1 MSEHGIARWSRWA
14 EGSWTAAVAPHGV
27 LVLPPTLSEE
37 SVIDLWEELRSSQG
51 SLTAIL
57 DRLVIAAGGHL
68 SKIPDFA
75 LVVTASDGVRIAAR
89 GQVGL
94 EIDGE
99 SVEARSV
106 STWRE
111 IYLPGSPRIILRAPE
126 PTGPVLRPVVD
137 AVLSVS
143 AVFPAEAP
151 GSPAGEEESSD
162 AEDEPDPDAS
172 AVLAPPGA
180 ESSPAVPPA
189 ESSPAA
195 GGSSAPV
202 VSPLTPASPATA
214 SASPAT
220 ASSPAAG
227 GSSASAFSPATPAS
241 PATASSPAATASSP
255 AATASSPAATASSP
269 AAGGSSA
276 SAFSPAT
283 PASPATASSPAAPP
297 ASSSAPVVSPLTPA
311 SPATAS
317 SPAAPPASP
326 SASSSVSPA
335 SPSTFSS
342 PDTAVDGSEV
352 VELTEAEELPIAGS
366 YGIDVDDVPVDG
378 SQVVELADAD
388 RPADVDDV
396 PRMVSADSPMPPIGS
411 ALQWDEP
418 YDGADDRDD
427 DDLDDLDAA
436 GDERAVVSGISGGGE
451 DDPDQPDGEPGQS
464 EQEEDLP
471 PEGGDHD
478 GWTLASLPGDLVDEL
493 GPLASGRPGA
503 LSRAQS
509 QAKEAASA
517 FYAHEPSTDTPV
529 SIAVGIRRP
538 DYPAAGRQALS
549 VLCPEGHAN
558 PTNYVR
564 CRACGAELSQPAR
577 MITCPPLG
585 RLRLSSGQAVTL
597 DRPILVGRQP
607 SSIDVPQLEGQSPT
621 LVTVPSPEQLISR
634 NHVLIELDE
643 WSVLARNLS
652 AGNGTVLKRDGVS
665 PQKLPYTEPLL
676 LRNGDVLDLGD
687 GQSLVLEDL
696 P

>member
-189 ESSPAA
+189 ESSPVTD
-195 GGSSAPV
+195 GSSAPV

-227 GSSASAFSPATPAS
+227 GSPASAFSPA
-241 PATASSPAATASSP
+241 
-255 AATASSPAATASSP
+255 
-269 AAGGSSA
+269 
-276 SAFSPAT
+276 
-283 PASPATASSPAAPP
+283 
-297 ASSSAPVVSPLTPA
+297 TPA

-464 EQEEDLP
+464 EQEEDLL

-478 GWTLASLPGDLVDEL
+478 GWTLASLPGDLVDDL

>member
-189 ESSPAA
+189 ESSPVTDGSSAPVVSPLTPASPAAASSPAA
-195 GGSSAPV
+195 GGSPASAFSPAPPASPATASSPAAPPMSPSAPV

-214 SASPAT
+214 SASPAA

-227 GSSASAFSPATPAS
+227 GSP
-241 PATASSPAATASSP
+241 
-255 AATASSPAATASSP
+255 
-269 AAGGSSA
+269 A

-297 ASSSAPVVSPLTPA
+297 M
-311 SPATAS
+311 
-317 SPAAPPASP
+317 SP

-451 DDPDQPDGEPGQS
+451 DDPDQSDGESDQS
-464 EQEEDLP
+464 EQEEDLL

>member
-189 ESSPAA
+189 ESSPVTD
-195 GGSSAPV
+195 GSSAPV

-214 SASPAT
+214 SASPA
-220 ASSPAAG
+220 G
-227 GSSASAFSPATPAS
+227 GSPASAFSPATPAS
-241 PATASSPAATASSP
+241 PATASSPA
-255 AATASSPAATASSP
+255 
-269 AAGGSSA
+269 
-276 SAFSPAT
+276 T
-283 PASPATASSPAAPP
+283 PPM
-297 ASSSAPVVSPLTPA
+297 
-311 SPATAS
+311 
-317 SPAAPPASP
+317 SP
-326 SASSSVSPA
+326 SSSSSVSSA

-464 EQEEDLP
+464 EQEEDLL

-478 GWTLASLPGDLVDEL
+478 GWTLASLPGDLVDDL

>member
-189 ESSPAA
+189 ESSPVTD
-195 GGSSAPV
+195 GSSAPV

-214 SASPAT
+214 SASPAA

-227 GSSASAFSPATPAS
+227 GSP
-241 PATASSPAATASSP
+241 
-255 AATASSPAATASSP
+255 
-269 AAGGSSA
+269 A

-297 ASSSAPVVSPLTPA
+297 M
-311 SPATAS
+311 
-317 SPAAPPASP
+317 SP

-464 EQEEDLP
+464 EQEEDLL

>member
-195 GGSSAPV
+195 GGSSASAF
-202 VSPLTPASPATA
+202 SPATPASPATA

-241 PATASSPAATASSP
+241 PATASSPAA
-255 AATASSPAATASSP
+255 
-269 AAGGSSA
+269 
-276 SAFSPAT
+276 
-283 PASPATASSPAAPP
+283 PP
-297 ASSSAPVVSPLTPA
+297 MSSSAPVVSPLTPA

>member
-195 GGSSAPV
+195 GGSSASAF
-202 VSPLTPASPATA
+202 SPATPASPATA

-241 PATASSPAATASSP
+241 PATASSPAA
-255 AATASSPAATASSP
+255 
-269 AAGGSSA
+269 
-276 SAFSPAT
+276 
-283 PASPATASSPAAPP
+283 PP
-297 ASSSAPVVSPLTPA
+297 MSSSAPVVSPLTPA

-464 EQEEDLP
+464 EQEEDLL

>member
-189 ESSPAA
+189 ESSPVTD
-195 GGSSAPV
+195 GSSAPV
-202 VSPLTPASPATA
+202 VSPLTPASPAA
-214 SASPAT
+214 

-227 GSSASAFSPATPAS
+227 GSP
-241 PATASSPAATASSP
+241 
-255 AATASSPAATASSP
+255 
-269 AAGGSSA
+269 A

-297 ASSSAPVVSPLTPA
+297 MSPSAPVVSPLTPA

-317 SPAAPPASP
+317 ASPAAASSPAAGGSPASAFSPATPASPATASSPAAPPMSP

-464 EQEEDLP
+464 EQEEDLL

>member
-189 ESSPAA
+189 ESSPVTDGSSAPVVSPLTPASPAAASSPVA
-195 GGSSAPV
+195 GGSPASAFSPATPASPATASSPAVAASSPSAPV

-214 SASPAT
+214 SASPAA

-227 GSSASAFSPATPAS
+227 GSP
-241 PATASSPAATASSP
+241 
-255 AATASSPAATASSP
+255 
-269 AAGGSSA
+269 A

-297 ASSSAPVVSPLTPA
+297 M
-311 SPATAS
+311 
-317 SPAAPPASP
+317 SP

-464 EQEEDLP
+464 EQEEDLL

-478 GWTLASLPGDLVDEL
+478 GWTLASLPGDLVDDL

>member
-189 ESSPAA
+189 ESSPVTD
-195 GGSSAPV
+195 GSSAPV

-214 SASPAT
+214 SASPAA

-227 GSSASAFSPATPAS
+227 GSP
-241 PATASSPAATASSP
+241 
-255 AATASSPAATASSP
+255 
-269 AAGGSSA
+269 A

-297 ASSSAPVVSPLTPA
+297 M
-311 SPATAS
+311 
-317 SPAAPPASP
+317 SP

-451 DDPDQPDGEPGQS
+451 DDPDQPDGESDQS
-464 EQEEDLP
+464 EQEEDLL

-478 GWTLASLPGDLVDEL
+478 GWTLASLPGDLVDDL

>member
-189 ESSPAA
+189 ESSPVTD
-195 GGSSAPV
+195 GSSAPV

-214 SASPAT
+214 SASLAAASSPSAPVVSPLTPASPAAASSPPAA

-227 GSSASAFSPATPAS
+227 GSP
-241 PATASSPAATASSP
+241 
-255 AATASSPAATASSP
+255 
-269 AAGGSSA
+269 A

-297 ASSSAPVVSPLTPA
+297 M
-311 SPATAS
+311 
-317 SPAAPPASP
+317 SP

-464 EQEEDLP
+464 EQEEDLL

>member
-189 ESSPAA
+189 ESSPVTD
-195 GGSSAPV
+195 GSSAPV

-214 SASPAT
+214 SASPAA

-227 GSSASAFSPATPAS
+227 GSP
-241 PATASSPAATASSP
+241 
-255 AATASSPAATASSP
+255 
-269 AAGGSSA
+269 A

-297 ASSSAPVVSPLTPA
+297 M
-311 SPATAS
+311 
-317 SPAAPPASP
+317 SP

-464 EQEEDLP
+464 EQEEDLL

-652 AGNGTVLKRDGVS
+652 AGNGTVLRRDGAA
-665 PQKLPYTEPLL
+665 PQKLPYTEPMV

>member
-189 ESSPAA
+189 ESSPVTD
-195 GGSSAPV
+195 GSSAPV

-214 SASPAT
+214 SASLAAASSPSAPVVSPLTPASPAT
-220 ASSPAAG
+220 ASSPAVAASSPSAPVVSPLTPASPAAASSPPAAASSPAAG
-227 GSSASAFSPATPAS
+227 GSPASAFSPATPAS
-241 PATASSPAATASSP
+241 PATASSPAASP
-255 AATASSPAATASSP
+255 M
-269 AAGGSSA
+269 
-276 SAFSPAT
+276 
-283 PASPATASSPAAPP
+283 
-297 ASSSAPVVSPLTPA
+297 
-311 SPATAS
+311 
-317 SPAAPPASP
+317 SP

-464 EQEEDLP
+464 EQEEDLL

-478 GWTLASLPGDLVDEL
+478 GWTLASLPGDLVDDL

>member
-189 ESSPAA
+189 ESSPVTD
-195 GGSSAPV
+195 GSSAPV

-220 ASSPAAG
+220 ASSPAAPPM
-227 GSSASAFSPATPAS
+227 SPSAP
-241 PATASSPAATASSP
+241 
-255 AATASSPAATASSP
+255 
-269 AAGGSSA
+269 
-276 SAFSPAT
+276 AFSPAT

-297 ASSSAPVVSPLTPA
+297 M
-311 SPATAS
+311 
-317 SPAAPPASP
+317 SP

-464 EQEEDLP
+464 EQEEDLL

>member
-214 SASPAT
+214 S
-220 ASSPAAG
+220 
-227 GSSASAFSPATPAS
+227 
-241 PATASSPAATASSP
+241 
-255 AATASSPAATASSP
+255 SPAATASSP

-276 SAFSPAT
+276 SAFSPA
-283 PASPATASSPAAPP
+283 
-297 ASSSAPVVSPLTPA
+297 TPA

>member
-189 ESSPAA
+189 ESSPVTD
-195 GGSSAPV
+195 GSSAPV
-202 VSPLTPASPATA
+202 VSPLTPASPAA
-214 SASPAT
+214 

-227 GSSASAFSPATPAS
+227 GSP
-241 PATASSPAATASSP
+241 
-255 AATASSPAATASSP
+255 
-269 AAGGSSA
+269 A

-297 ASSSAPVVSPLTPA
+297 M
-311 SPATAS
+311 
-317 SPAAPPASP
+317 SP

-464 EQEEDLP
+464 EQEEDLL

-478 GWTLASLPGDLVDEL
+478 GWTLASLPGDLVDDL

>member
-189 ESSPAA
+189 ESSPVTD
-195 GGSSAPV
+195 GSSAPV

-214 SASPAT
+214 SASPAA

-227 GSSASAFSPATPAS
+227 GSPASAFSPATPAS
-241 PATASSPAATASSP
+241 PATASSPA
-255 AATASSPAATASSP
+255 
-269 AAGGSSA
+269 
-276 SAFSPAT
+276 T
-283 PASPATASSPAAPP
+283 PPM
-297 ASSSAPVVSPLTPA
+297 
-311 SPATAS
+311 
-317 SPAAPPASP
+317 SP

-464 EQEEDLP
+464 EQEEDLL

-478 GWTLASLPGDLVDEL
+478 GWTLASLPGDLVDDL

>member
-227 GSSASAFSPATPAS
+227 GSP
-241 PATASSPAATASSP
+241 
-255 AATASSPAATASSP
+255 
-269 AAGGSSA
+269 A

-297 ASSSAPVVSPLTPA
+297 MSSSAPVVSPLTPA

-464 EQEEDLP
+464 EQEEDLL

-607 SSIDVPQLEGQSPT
+607 SSVDVSQLEGQSPT

>member
-180 ESSPAVPPA
+180 ESSPAAPPA
-189 ESSPAA
+189 SP
-195 GGSSAPV
+195 SAPV
-202 VSPLTPASPATA
+202 VSPLPPASPATA

-227 GSSASAFSPATPAS
+227 GSP
-241 PATASSPAATASSP
+241 
-255 AATASSPAATASSP
+255 
-269 AAGGSSA
+269 A

-297 ASSSAPVVSPLTPA
+297 M
-311 SPATAS
+311 
-317 SPAAPPASP
+317 SP

-464 EQEEDLP
+464 EQEEDLL

>member
-241 PATASSPAATASSP
+241 PATASSPAA
-255 AATASSPAATASSP
+255 
-269 AAGGSSA
+269 
-276 SAFSPAT
+276 
-283 PASPATASSPAAPP
+283 PP
-297 ASSSAPVVSPLTPA
+297 MSSSAPVVSPLTPA

>member
-202 VSPLTPASPATA
+202 VSPLTPASPAA
-214 SASPAT
+214 

-227 GSSASAFSPATPAS
+227 GSPASAFSPATPAS
-241 PATASSPAATASSP
+241 PATASSPA
-255 AATASSPAATASSP
+255 
-269 AAGGSSA
+269 
-276 SAFSPAT
+276 T
-283 PASPATASSPAAPP
+283 PPM
-297 ASSSAPVVSPLTPA
+297 
-311 SPATAS
+311 
-317 SPAAPPASP
+317 SP
-326 SASSSVSPA
+326 SASSSVSSA

-464 EQEEDLP
+464 EQEEDLL

-478 GWTLASLPGDLVDEL
+478 GWTLASLPGDLVDDL

>member
-189 ESSPAA
+189 ESSPVTD
-195 GGSSAPV
+195 GSSAPV

-214 SASPAT
+214 SSSPAA

-227 GSSASAFSPATPAS
+227 GSP
-241 PATASSPAATASSP
+241 
-255 AATASSPAATASSP
+255 
-269 AAGGSSA
+269 A

-297 ASSSAPVVSPLTPA
+297 M
-311 SPATAS
+311 
-317 SPAAPPASP
+317 SP

-464 EQEEDLP
+464 EQEEDLL

>member
-189 ESSPAA
+189 ESSPVTD
-195 GGSSAPV
+195 GSSAPV

-214 SASPAT
+214 SASPA
-220 ASSPAAG
+220 G
-227 GSSASAFSPATPAS
+227 GSPASAFSPATPAS
-241 PATASSPAATASSP
+241 PATASSPATPPASPSAPVVSPLTPASP
-255 AATASSPAATASSP
+255 AAASSP
-269 AAGGSSA
+269 AAGGSPA

-283 PASPATASSPAAPP
+283 PASPATASSPATPP
-297 ASSSAPVVSPLTPA
+297 M
-311 SPATAS
+311 
-317 SPAAPPASP
+317 SP
-326 SASSSVSPA
+326 SASSSVSSA

-464 EQEEDLP
+464 EQEEDLL

-478 GWTLASLPGDLVDEL
+478 GWTLASLSGDLVDDL

>member
-241 PATASSPAATASSP
+241 PATASSPAA
-255 AATASSPAATASSP
+255 
-269 AAGGSSA
+269 
-276 SAFSPAT
+276 
-283 PASPATASSPAAPP
+283 PP
-297 ASSSAPVVSPLTPA
+297 MSSSAPVVSPLTPA

-464 EQEEDLP
+464 EQEEDLL

-607 SSIDVPQLEGQSPT
+607 SSVDVSQLEGQSPT

>member
-189 ESSPAA
+189 ESSPVTD
-195 GGSSAPV
+195 GSSAPV

-214 SASPAT
+214 S
-220 ASSPAAG
+220 SPAAG
-227 GSSASAFSPATPAS
+227 GSP
-241 PATASSPAATASSP
+241 
-255 AATASSPAATASSP
+255 
-269 AAGGSSA
+269 A

-297 ASSSAPVVSPLTPA
+297 ASPSAPVVSPLTPA

-317 SPAAPPASP
+317 SPAAPPMSP

-464 EQEEDLP
+464 EQEEDLL

>member
-195 GGSSAPV
+195 GGSSA
-202 VSPLTPASPATA
+202 
-214 SASPAT
+214 
-220 ASSPAAG
+220 
-227 GSSASAFSPATPAS
+227 
-241 PATASSPAATASSP
+241 
-255 AATASSPAATASSP
+255 
-269 AAGGSSA
+269 

-297 ASSSAPVVSPLTPA
+297 MSSSAPVVSPLTPASPATASA

-464 EQEEDLP
+464 EQEEDLL

>member
-189 ESSPAA
+189 ESSPVTD
-195 GGSSAPV
+195 GSSAPV

-214 SASPAT
+214 SASPAA

-227 GSSASAFSPATPAS
+227 GSPASAFSPATPAS
-241 PATASSPAATASSP
+241 PATASSPATPPASPSAPVVSPLTPASP
-255 AATASSPAATASSP
+255 AAASSP
-269 AAGGSSA
+269 AAGGSPA

-297 ASSSAPVVSPLTPA
+297 M
-311 SPATAS
+311 
-317 SPAAPPASP
+317 SP

-464 EQEEDLP
+464 EQEEDLL

-478 GWTLASLPGDLVDEL
+478 GWTLASLPGDLVDDL

>member
-195 GGSSAPV
+195 GGSSA
-202 VSPLTPASPATA
+202 
-214 SASPAT
+214 
-220 ASSPAAG
+220 
-227 GSSASAFSPATPAS
+227 
-241 PATASSPAATASSP
+241 
-255 AATASSPAATASSP
+255 
-269 AAGGSSA
+269 

-297 ASSSAPVVSPLTPA
+297 MSSSAPVVSPLTPA

-464 EQEEDLP
+464 EQEEDLL

-652 AGNGTVLKRDGVS
+652 AGNGTVLRRDGAA
-665 PQKLPYTEPLL
+665 PQKLPYTEPMV

>member
-214 SASPAT
+214 S
-220 ASSPAAG
+220 
-227 GSSASAFSPATPAS
+227 
-241 PATASSPAATASSP
+241 
-255 AATASSPAATASSP
+255 SPAATASSP

-297 ASSSAPVVSPLTPA
+297 MSSSAPVVSPLTPA

-464 EQEEDLP
+464 EQEEDLL